1 MVRKILQFIKISR
14 PLNITIIFFTVLVAG
29 FLCSENN
36 TITFSTFLAGISAS
50 LIAVAG
56 YVINDYFD
64 IKIDKINRPERPLA
78 SGEISVK
85 SAIIYYSITSIIGLS
100 LSILIN
106 YTAFF
111 IALLTAILLFI
122 YSLKIKTIPLFG
134 NLSVAALTGLTF
146 IYGGISVN
154 NISASLIPAVFA
166 LLINFVREIVKDM
179 EDVNGDIQNGIETFP
194 YKFGFSIAK
203 NFIVFITIILILFT
217 CFPYIFKLYKIEYFI
232 IVMSIVNPALVYV
245 LVSIFK
251 NDSSGNLNKLSF
263 ILKLDM
269 IFGLSAIYLG
279 K

>member
-1 MVRKILQFIKISR
+1 MLRKILYFIKISR
-14 PLNITIIFFTVLVAG
+14 PLNIFIIFLTVLVAG

-36 TITFSTFLAGISAS
+36 IIIFNTFLAGISAS
-50 LIAVAG
+50 LIAAAG

-100 LSILIN
+100 LSVLIS

-111 IALLTAILLFI
+111 IALLTVILLFI
-122 YSLKIKTIPLFG
+122 YSLKIKNILLLG

-154 NISASLIPAVFA
+154 NISAALIPAVFA

-217 CFPYIFKLYKIEYFI
+217 CFPYIFELYKIEYFI
-232 IVMSIVNPALVYV
+232 IVMSLVNPVLVYV